1 MSVPIKLSDTN
12 GNLKEMTTT
21 EEAYLSYQAG
31 LHLAAQAQT
40 AVAALTTSNSS
51 STNIGTYSNT
61 FFNQAIGT
69 HPGSGISTG
78 TTNTVLYQ
86 KSGTPATNGGDF
98 HRPIT
103 WDDDNTAT
111 DEFTDAN
118 MNTLLARLSAV
129 VFANNYPG
137 TYKLAS
143 STPGS
148 DYDEHLADVFTDTQA
163 SNGSTITHSIWQRQT
178 MTAPT
183 AVRPVKIKND
193 SSSFDGLQEMDDA
206 EIKHTFGTWLRKY
219 TMAAA
224 NNIGAYQLR
233 SSASGVP
240 SATGT
245 WQAQGTATD
254 TKKTTSD
261 VNYSAD
267 YSGTYSAT
275 YSADYSGTY
284 AGTYSADYSGTYAGT
299 YSADYINPDG
309 ANFQRVRHI
318 PGYNVASQTYVA
330 NFLGPATFT
339 GNYVGNYTGAYTGN
353 YVGNYTGAYTGNYVG
368 NYTGAYTGNYVGN
381 YTGAYTG
388 NYAGET
394 IGSGVGTIETYTLYV
409 RKA

>member
-261 VNYSAD
+261 VNYSAA
-267 YSGTYSAT
+267 YSGTYAGT
-275 YSADYSGTY
+275 YSSDYSGTY

-299 YSADYINPDG
+299 YSADYTNADG
-309 ANFQRVRHI
+309 ANFQRVRTVTSYSG
-318 PGYNVASQTYVA
+318 PSTFSQSYVA
-330 NFLGPATFT
+330 NFLGPATF
-339 GNYVGNYTGAYTGN
+339 TGN

>member
-261 VNYSAD
+261 VNYSAG
-267 YSGTYSAT
+267 YSGTYAGT
-275 YSADYSGTY
+275 YSSDYSGTY

-299 YSADYINPDG
+299 YSADYVNADG
-309 ANFQRVRHI
+309 ANFQRVRTVTSYSG
-318 PGYNVASQTYVA
+318 PSTFSQSYVA
-330 NFLGPATFT
+330 NFLGPATF
-339 GNYVGNYTGAYTGN
+339 TGN

>member
-275 YSADYSGTY
+275 YSADY
-284 AGTYSADYSGTYAGT
+284 
-299 YSADYINPDG
+299 INPDG

>member
-261 VNYSAD
+261 VNYSAS

-284 AGTYSADYSGTYAGT
+284 SAT

-353 YVGNYTGAYTGNYVG
+353 YVGNYTGAYTGNY
-368 NYTGAYTGNYVGN
+368 
-381 YTGAYTG
+381 
-388 NYAGET
+388 AGET

>member
-1 MSVPIKLSDTN
+1 MSVPIKLNDAS

-40 AVAALTTSNSS
+40 AVAALTTSSSS

-69 HPGSGISTG
+69 HPGSSISTG
-78 TTNTVLYQ
+78 TTNTTLYQ
-86 KSGTPATNGGDF
+86 KSGTPATNGADF
-98 HRPIT
+98 HRPLT
-103 WDDDNTAT
+103 WDDPATAT

-129 VFANNYPG
+129 IFANDYPG

-143 STPGS
+143 SSPGG
-148 DYDEHLADVFTDTQA
+148 DYDEHLANVFTDTQA
-163 SNGSTITHSIWQRQT
+163 SNGSTVTYSIWQRQS

-183 AVRPVKIKND
+183 AVRPIKIKND
-193 SSSFDGLQEMDDA
+193 DSSFDGLQEMNDA
-206 EIKHTFGTWLRKY
+206 EIKHTFGTWLQLY
-219 TMAAA
+219 TMASA

-233 SSASGVP
+233 SSSAGAP
-240 SATGT
+240 TATGT

-261 VNYSAD
+261 VTYSGAYSGAYAGTYSSD
-267 YSGTYSAT
+267 YTGTYSGTYSGAYSGTYSA
-275 YSADYSGTY
+275 DYTTGFT
-284 AGTYSADYSGTYAGT
+284 
-299 YSADYINPDG
+299 NPDG
-309 ANFQRVRHI
+309 TNYQRVRTSVV
-318 PGYNVASQTYVA
+318 YSSVNTYYYQYVS

-339 GNYVGNYTGAYTGN
+339 GNFVGNYTGAYTG
-353 YVGNYTGAYTGNYVG
+353 AYTGG
-368 NYTGAYTGNYVGN
+368 YTGAYTGNYVGN

-388 NYAGET
+388 NYAGQT
-394 IGSGVGTIETYTLYV
+394 IGSGSTTVETYTLYV

>member
-1 MSVPIKLSDTN
+1 MSVPIKLNDTS

-40 AVAALTTSNSS
+40 SVAALTTSSSS

-69 HPGSGISTG
+69 HPGSSISTG
-78 TTNTVLYQ
+78 TTNTTLYQ

-98 HRPIT
+98 HRPVT
-103 WDDDNTAT
+103 WDDPATAT

-118 MNTLLARLSAV
+118 MNTLLARLSARI
-129 VFANNYPG
+129 FANDYPG

-143 STPGS
+143 SSPSG

-163 SNGSTITHSIWQRQT
+163 SDGSTVTYSIWQRQS

-193 SSSFDGLQEMDDA
+193 SSSFDGLQEMNDA
-206 EIKHTFGTWLRKY
+206 EIKHTFGTWLQLY
-219 TMAAA
+219 TMASA

-233 SSASGVP
+233 SSAAGVP
-240 SATGT
+240 TATGT

-267 YSGTYSAT
+267 YSGA
-275 YSADYSGTY
+275 Y
-284 AGTYSADYSGTYAGT
+284 AGTYSADYSGTYSATYSGEYSGT
-299 YSADYINPDG
+299 YSGTYSSDYINPDG
-309 ANFQRVRHI
+309 TNYQRVRT
-318 PGYNVASQTYVA
+318 VVTYEGGTRYYQYIS
-330 NFLGPATFT
+330 NYLGPATFT
-339 GNYVGNYTGAYTGN
+339 GNYVGDYTGAYTG
-353 YVGNYTGAYTGNYVG
+353 A
-368 NYTGAYTGNYVGN
+368 YVGN

>member
-261 VNYSAD
+261 VNYSAA
-267 YSGTYSAT
+267 YSGTYAGT
-275 YSADYSGTY
+275 YSSDYSGTY

-299 YSADYINPDG
+299 YSADYTNADG
-309 ANFQRVRHI
+309 ANFQRVRTVTSYSG
-318 PGYNVASQTYVA
+318 PSTFSQSYVA
-330 NFLGPATFT
+330 NFLGPATF
-339 GNYVGNYTGAYTGN
+339 
-353 YVGNYTGAYTGNYVG
+353 TGNYVG

>member
-261 VNYSAD
+261 VNYSAS
-267 YSGTYSAT
+267 YSGTYSA
-275 YSADYSGTY
+275 
-284 AGTYSADYSGTYAGT
+284 T

-353 YVGNYTGAYTGNYVG
+353 YVGNYTGAYTGNY
-368 NYTGAYTGNYVGN
+368 
-381 YTGAYTG
+381 
-388 NYAGET
+388 AGET

>member
-78 TTNTVLYQ
+78 TTNTVLFQ
-86 KSGTPATNGGDF
+86 KSGSVATNGGDF

-129 VFANNYPG
+129 VFAGNYPG

-193 SSSFDGLQEMDDA
+193 DSSFDGLQEMDDA

-224 NNIGAYQLR
+224 NNVGAYQLR
-233 SSASGVP
+233 SSANGVP

-267 YSGTYSAT
+267 YSGTYAGTYSADYSGTYSAT

-284 AGTYSADYSGTYAGT
+284 AGTYSAGYV
-299 YSADYINPDG
+299 NPNG
-309 ANFQRVRHI
+309 ANFQLVRTVVNYE
-318 PGYNVASQTYVA
+318 GGGSVQQYVA
-330 NFLGPATFT
+330 NFLGAATF
-339 GNYVGNYTGAYTGN
+339 TGN

>member
-193 SSSFDGLQEMDDA
+193 DSSFDGLQEMDDA

-261 VNYSAD
+261 VNYSAA
-267 YSGTYSAT
+267 YSGTYAGT
-275 YSADYSGTY
+275 YSSDYSGTY

-299 YSADYINPDG
+299 YSADYTNADG
-309 ANFQRVRHI
+309 ANFQRVRTVTSYSG
-318 PGYNVASQTYVA
+318 PSTFSQSYVA
-330 NFLGPATFT
+330 NFLGPATF
-339 GNYVGNYTGAYTGN
+339 
-353 YVGNYTGAYTGNYVG
+353 TGNYVG

>member
-353 YVGNYTGAYTGNYVG
+353 YVGNYTGAYTGNY
-368 NYTGAYTGNYVGN
+368 
-381 YTGAYTG
+381 
-388 NYAGET
+388 AGET

>member
-261 VNYSAD
+261 VNYSAG
-267 YSGTYSAT
+267 YSGTYAGT
-275 YSADYSGTY
+275 YSSDYSGTY

-299 YSADYINPDG
+299 YSADYTNADG
-309 ANFQRVRHI
+309 ANFQRVRTVTSYSG
-318 PGYNVASQTYVA
+318 PSTFSQSYVA
-330 NFLGPATFT
+330 NFLGPATF
-339 GNYVGNYTGAYTGN
+339 TGN

>member
-261 VNYSAD
+261 VNYSAA
-267 YSGTYSAT
+267 YSGA
-275 YSADYSGTY
+275 Y

-353 YVGNYTGAYTGNYVG
+353 YVGNYTGAYTGNY
-368 NYTGAYTGNYVGN
+368 
-381 YTGAYTG
+381 
-388 NYAGET
+388 AGET